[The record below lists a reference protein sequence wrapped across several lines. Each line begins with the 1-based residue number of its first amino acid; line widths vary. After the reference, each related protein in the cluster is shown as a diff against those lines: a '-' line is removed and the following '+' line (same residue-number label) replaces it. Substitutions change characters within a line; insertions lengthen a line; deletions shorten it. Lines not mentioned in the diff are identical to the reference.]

1 MARLT
6 AAQRQTM
13 LDSPWFRALPA
24 GPRDEALD
32 VATLRHL
39 AEGEVVYAK
48 DRAAEAWY
56 GVLAG
61 AVRLGTSG
69 PDGRQGLLTFL
80 PPGDWFGDI
89 ALFDRQPRSHD
100 AVAHCPTTLLAVS
113 AAQFDAL
120 LDRYPVLYRH
130 FVELYCRRS
139 RLMFLAL
146 ESWTAFSLDE
156 RLAMQLVHLAN
167 GHGQRDGADVAINL
181 HLPQELLAQL
191 LGVTRQRI
199 SQILHEWERQGRV
212 HVRYGRVVLD
222 GLWFASNPTAPQLY
236 AVPMASLP
244 LAH

>member
-24 GPRDEALD
+24 APRDEALD

-39 AEGEVVYAK
+39 NEGEVVYAK
-48 DRAAEAWY
+48 DRPGDAWY
-56 GVLAG
+56 GILAG
-61 AVRLGTSG
+61 AIRLGASG

-80 PPGDWFGDI
+80 QPGAWFGDTS
-89 ALFDRQPRSHD
+89 LFDRLPRPHD
-100 AVAHCPTTLLAVS
+100 A
-113 AAQFDAL
+113 AAQFEGL

-130 FVELYCRRS
+130 FVELYCQRS

-156 RLAMQLVHLAN
+156 RLAMHLVHLAN

-181 HLPQELLAQL
+181 HLPQEQLAQL

-199 SQILHEWERQGRV
+199 SQILHEWERLGRV

-222 GLWFASNPTAPQLY
+222 GLWFASNPTAPHLHS
-236 AVPMASLP
+236 VPIASLP

>member
-6 AAQRQTM
+6 AAQRQAM
-13 LDSPWFRALPA
+13 LDSPWFGKLPA
-24 GPRDEALD
+24 TPRDEVLEL
-32 VATLRHL
+32 ATLRHVG
-39 AEGEVVYAK
+39 EGEVVYAK
-48 DRAAEAWY
+48 DRPGDAWY
-56 GVLAG
+56 GIVAG
-61 AVRLGTSG
+61 AIRLGASG

-80 PPGDWFGDI
+80 QPGAWFGDTS
-89 ALFDRQPRSHD
+89 LFDHLPRPHD
-100 AVAHCPTTLLAVS
+100 AVAHCATTLLAVS
-113 AAQFDAL
+113 AAQFDGL
-120 LDRYPVLYRH
+120 LDRYPMMYRH